1 MNVSLS
7 CQSPAACCCCISCH
21 CFMVLK
27 FPQPSPSPFNMLT
40 ASFSMQQ
47 ELTKKWGKSI
57 ANRLNDQHCN
67 TACQSSFISTLGSL
81 DNSCGDKDSVE
92 RALASVHVF
101 GQGWDTNTHTHML
114 WAGIRVC
121 CQEGRDVL
129 GTAATASCLKTCKH
143 ILHSLWIHF
152 HHL

>member
-7 CQSPAACCCCISCH
+7 CQSPAACCCCISCRY
-21 CFMVLK
+21 FMVLK

-40 ASFSMQQ
+40 APFSMQH

-81 DNSCGDKDSVE
+81 DNSCGDKGSVE
-92 RALASVHVF
+92 RVLVSLHVF
-101 GQGWDTNTHTHML
+101 GQGWGTNTHTPL
-114 WAGIRVC
+114 AGICVR
-121 CQEGRDVL
+121 CQEGFNVL
-129 GTAATASCLKTCKH
+129 GIVATASCLKTRKH
-143 ILHSLWIHF
+143 IIHSLWIHF